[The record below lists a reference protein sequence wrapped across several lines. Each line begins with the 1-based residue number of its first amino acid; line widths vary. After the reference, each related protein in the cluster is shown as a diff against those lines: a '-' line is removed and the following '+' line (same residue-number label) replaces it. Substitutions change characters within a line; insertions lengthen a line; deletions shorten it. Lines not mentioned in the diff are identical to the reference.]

1 MAPPVTGHWTLVTG
15 HWSGRGLSTCGLDS
29 DQMTSPAFRIN
40 KVASWKIDYSQLSS
54 EMVLEMSHFN
64 HVLSKS
70 INLKDFKDLNAVR
83 AGWW

>member
-1 MAPPVTGHWTLVTG
+1 MAPPVTGHWSLVRPG
-15 HWSGRGLSTCGLDS
+15 SLHMWLDS

-40 KVASWKIDYSQLSS
+40 KVASWKIDFSQLSS

-64 HVLSKS
+64 VMSKI
-70 INLKDFKDLNAVR
+70 INLKDYKDLNAVR